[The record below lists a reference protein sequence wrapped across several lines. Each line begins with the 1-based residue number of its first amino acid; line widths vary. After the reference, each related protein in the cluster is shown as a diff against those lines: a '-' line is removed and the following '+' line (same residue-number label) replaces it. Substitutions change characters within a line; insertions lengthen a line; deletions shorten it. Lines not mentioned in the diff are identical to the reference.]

1 MRDPDRRLC
10 LVDVL
15 AAGAAG
21 THRIDLQVR
30 LVDLEVDLLRLRH
43 HGNGRGGGVDAP
55 LRLCRR
61 HALHA
66 VHAALE
72 LQLGEG
78 AAPDDFGD
86 DFLVAAGRAFARGEH
101 FDLPALRLRK
111 FYIHSEEI
119 AREQSGLVAARPGSN
134 LENDVAVVGRVLRQE
149 RDADFLGHLL
159 GPRDGVSELGLGHV
173 THFRVE
179 RGIREH
185 GVEFGPFPLLRAQG
199 PDGGGDR
206 LEFGEFTGN
215 LGVLGAGD
223 ARAQARTQFLV
234 AAQYQIEIG
243 VDGHFGGSKW
253 MKGMERTGARRA
265 RYSRTARRLASASS
279 GSRRLAWSPPT
290 ASMAWI
296 SRDAAQASSDNTIA
310 FSRPIAAA
318 DIDRSR

>member
-1 MRDPDRRLC
+1 MCDSDRRFC

-43 HGNGRGGGVDAP
+43 HGDGRGGGVDAP
-55 LRLCRR
+55 LRLSRR

-66 VHAALE
+66 GHAALE
-72 LQLGEG
+72 LQLGES

-86 DFLVAAGRAFARGEH
+86 DFLVAASRAFARGEH
-101 FDLPALRLRK
+101 FDLPALRLRI

-119 AREQSGLVAARPGSN
+119 AREQSGLVAARPGAN
-134 LENDVAVVGRVLRQE
+134 LENDVAVVGRVLGQQ

-159 GPRDGVSELGLGHV
+159 GLRDGVSELGLGHV

-185 GVEFGPFPLLRAQG
+185 GVEFGALPLLRAQG
-199 PDGGGDR
+199 PDGAGDR
-206 LEFGEFTGN
+206 LEFGEFAGK

-223 ARAQARTQFLV
+223 ARAQARAQFLV

-253 MKGMERTGARRA
+253 KGIERTEARLA

-279 GSRRLAWSPPT
+279 GSRRLAWSAPT

-296 SRDAAQASSDNTIA
+296 SRDAAYASSDNTMA